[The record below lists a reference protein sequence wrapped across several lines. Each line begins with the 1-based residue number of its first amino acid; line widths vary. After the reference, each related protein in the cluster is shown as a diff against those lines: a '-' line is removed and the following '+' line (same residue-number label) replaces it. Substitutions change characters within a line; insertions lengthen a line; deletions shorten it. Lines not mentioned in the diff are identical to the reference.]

1 MNSREFSLKIEVKD
15 KVKEVLSEDYPE
27 DDVDAAVD
35 KHEQG
40 LDLLVDDILEEL
52 ESSKMNME

>member
-15 KVKEVLSEDYPE
+15 KVKEALSEDYPE
-27 DDVDAAVD
+27 DSVDVAVD
-35 KHEQG
+35 RHEQG

-52 ESSKMNME
+52 ESLKNHS